1 MTNDKC
7 YTPLFDEF
15 INIVELISLY
25 LGIDKKQFNLIVEIN
40 GDQSFKT
47 YYGLE
52 IFDGTKWNRIKHTT
66 DLGEITKYILD
77 MAPIM

>member
-1 MTNDKC
+1 MANDKC
-7 YTPLFDEF
+7 PQFLLDEF
-15 INIVELISLY
+15 MNTVELVSLY
-25 LGIDKKQFNLIVEIN
+25 LGIDKKQFNLIAEIN

-66 DLGEITKYILD
+66 DLSEITKNILD
-77 MAPIM
+77 MV